1 VCLWEALAINF
12 TGDKDAAKPN
22 ICHPSACAMRQA
34 VKGSNL
40 CNAQILFSFLTL
52 TSHNTLRNKKS
63 GTVTDTAVGLTFFF
77 KELS

>member
-1 VCLWEALAINF
+1 
-12 TGDKDAAKPN
+12 
-22 ICHPSACAMRQA
+22 MRQA